1 LALREIP
8 RFWSLRLEE
17 RLKLPPLFVPPSFT
31 RGSALWLRGF
41 VGLVLAML
49 VQAYSGLAPLDMS
62 LPIAL
67 LLAVSAFSLVAAYA
81 SAGVALWQTL
91 SHLPT
96 HE

>member
-1 LALREIP
+1 
-8 RFWSLRLEE
+8 
-17 RLKLPPLFVPPSFT
+17 
-31 RGSALWLRGF
+31 
-41 VGLVLAML
+41 ML
-49 VQAYSGLAPLDMS
+49 VQTYSGLAPLEMS